1 MTWIHVWL
9 LCGAVGTAMHF
20 IAWYMDESSEGMKAT
35 FDEEC
40 RTSSGVEFIV
50 VYMVLSIVFRTII
63 GPISILVSAPAFVK
77 MAKKRRKQ

>member
-9 LCGAVGTAMHF
+9 LCGAVGTVMHF

-40 RTSSGVEFIV
+40 RTSGGVEFIV
-50 VYMVLSIVFRTII
+50 IYVALSIVFRTII
-63 GPISILVSAPAFVK
+63 GPISILISAPALIK
-77 MAKKRRKQ
+77 TAMKRRKK